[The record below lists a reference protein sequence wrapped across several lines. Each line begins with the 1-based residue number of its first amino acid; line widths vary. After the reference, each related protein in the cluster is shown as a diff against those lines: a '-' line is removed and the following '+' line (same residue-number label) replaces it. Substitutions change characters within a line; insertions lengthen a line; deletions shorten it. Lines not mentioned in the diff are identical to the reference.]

1 MSRVKVVL
9 VTAPKGD
16 GDRLARE
23 IVEQRLAA
31 CVNVVRGIKSY
42 YWWEGSINLDDED
55 LLIIK
60 TSEEKL
66 DSLIKAVKEMHPYS
80 VPEILALDVS
90 RGNESYVEWVVK
102 EVGGG

>member
-1 MSRVKVVL
+1 MPRVKVVL

-16 GDRLARE
+16 GERLARE

-66 DSLIKAVKEMHPYS
+66 DTLIKTVREIHPYS

-90 RGNESYVEWVVK
+90 KGNESYIEWVVK